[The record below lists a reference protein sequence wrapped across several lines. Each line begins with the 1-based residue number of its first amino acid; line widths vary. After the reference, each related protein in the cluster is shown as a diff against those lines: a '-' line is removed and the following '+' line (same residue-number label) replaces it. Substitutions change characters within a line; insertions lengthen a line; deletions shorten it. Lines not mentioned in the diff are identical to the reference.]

1 MPIATEGELDDLCSA
16 IELLVVDVDG
26 VLTDG
31 LIIVDDNGVETK
43 NYHVRD
49 GAGIAIWLKA
59 GKKMAI
65 ISGRSSKSV
74 DLRAAELGVTSVY
87 QGVPDK
93 MVPFQALLAQFGLQP
108 SQVCTMG
115 DDLADLAILGLS
127 GLSACPSDAATEVVD
142 SVAYVSLAAGG
153 RGAVREVIELI
164 MGRQRLWP
172 GTVASNPS

>member
-1 MPIATEGELDDLCSA
+1 MPIATKGELDDLCSA

-31 LIIVDDNGVETK
+31 RIIVDDNGVETK

-49 GAGIAIWLKA
+49 GAGIAAWLKA

-65 ISGRSSKSV
+65 ISGRSSRSV
-74 DLRAAELGVTSVY
+74 DVRAADLGISPVY

-93 MVPFQALLAQFGLQP
+93 SVPFRAILDQLGLRP
-108 SQVCTMG
+108 SEVCTMG

-127 GLSACPSDAATEVVD
+127 GLSACPSDAAPEVVD
-142 SVAYVSLAAGG
+142 SVSYVARAEGG

-164 MGRQRLWP
+164 LGRQGLWP
-172 GTVASNPS
+172 VAAPARG